1 MRLAGLFLSAAL
13 LLGCDDGGSSLYILP
28 FSTAGVRINP
38 LPLTVGQTD
47 TLKLKLSGNVSD
59 ITYVDLAA
67 DFAAYKTYVEINP
80 ETIKF
85 KSGEGKDG
93 ADVSFKGLKSTT
105 SMGGVTA
112 RFELRGTNEF
122 RELKIEVSDQII
134 PDAGPMPD
142 VGVPPDTGVTPDVG
156 ATPDV
161 GSAPDTG
168 STDA

>member
-1 MRLAGLFLSAAL
+1 MRLAGLFLSVVL

-28 FSTAGVRINP
+28 FSTAGVAIKT

-59 ITYVDLAA
+59 VTYVDLAA
-67 DFAAYKTYVEINP
+67 DFAAYKTMVEINP

-85 KSGEGKDG
+85 KAGEGKDG
-93 ADVSFKGLKSTT
+93 ADVSFKGIKATPA
-105 SMGGVTA
+105 GGVKAT
-112 RFELRGTNEF
+112 FELRGSGETRAIN
-122 RELKIEVSDQII
+122 IEVSDQIL

-156 ATPDV
+156 VT
-161 GSAPDTG
+161 PDTG
-168 STDA
+168 VTPETGTTDA